1 MNKNKFILFNVF
13 TQKIFICFFIM
24 TPSIIF
30 FSKFLSDFFL
40 SLIAFYT
47 LAYLIKSKN
56 SEYLKILVFFFV
68 FVFYISFNLV
78 INNFN
83 QILFLKSIALIRFPL
98 FILFPL
104 CVNFDK
110 KLLDQNFKILFLCPV
125 IIFTFNLYF
134 QAIFNYDIFG
144 NELIN
149 DYARVTSFFGNEFIA
164 GSYLFFIFTILL
176 AVFKTFTPIKLLLLS
191 LIYFGIFLSGDRTPF
206 IVINLFLFIC
216 FILNFKDFMKS
227 KQIKIL
233 LLFVSVILS
242 SFTILHYT
250 KAVNLSSIYKYE
262 NTFKDIVNDI
272 KKEKND
278 EGLKRWPYYGMMFKS
293 YVILKNNFLF
303 GTTYK
308 SYRNECSNLKYKKE
322 YLKITNNHGYDGC
335 STHPHNV
342 YLEILS
348 EQGVIGFILLLL
360 LIYNLSNLN
369 KFIFT
374 NLKKNYFLIFIF
386 CYFFPLKPHGSL
398 YTNFN
403 LIMLASTLGYYLI
416 FNKKTKE

>member
-110 KLLDQNFKILFLCPV
+110 KLLDQNFKILFLCP
-125 IIFTFNLYF
+125 ILIFTFNLYF

-144 NELIN
+144 NELMN
-149 DYARVTSFFGNEFIA
+149 DYARVTSFFGNE
-164 GSYLFFIFTILL
+164 L
-176 AVFKTFTPIKLLLLS
+176 IKFVS
-191 LIYFGIFLSGDRTPF
+191 LIT
-206 IVINLFLFIC
+206 
-216 FILNFKDFMKS
+216 
-227 KQIKIL
+227 
-233 LLFVSVILS
+233 
-242 SFTILHYT
+242 
-250 KAVNLSSIYKYE
+250 
-262 NTFKDIVNDI
+262 
-272 KKEKND
+272 
-278 EGLKRWPYYGMMFKS
+278 
-293 YVILKNNFLF
+293 
-303 GTTYK
+303 
-308 SYRNECSNLKYKKE
+308 
-322 YLKITNNHGYDGC
+322 
-335 STHPHNV
+335 
-342 YLEILS
+342 
-348 EQGVIGFILLLL
+348 
-360 LIYNLSNLN
+360 
-369 KFIFT
+369 
-374 NLKKNYFLIFIF
+374 
-386 CYFFPLKPHGSL
+386 SL
-398 YTNFN
+398 
-403 LIMLASTLGYYLI
+403 G
-416 FNKKTKE
+416 

>member
-1 MNKNKFILFNVF
+1 M
-13 TQKIFICFFIM
+13 
-24 TPSIIF
+24 
-30 FSKFLSDFFL
+30 
-40 SLIAFYT
+40 
-47 LAYLIKSKN
+47 
-56 SEYLKILVFFFV
+56 
-68 FVFYISFNLV
+68 FYISLNLV

-227 KQIKIL
+227 KQIK
-233 LLFVSVILS
+233 V
-242 SFTILHYT
+242 
-250 KAVNLSSIYKYE
+250 
-262 NTFKDIVNDI
+262 
-272 KKEKND
+272 
-278 EGLKRWPYYGMMFKS
+278 YYF
-293 YVILKNNFLF
+293 Y
-303 GTTYK
+303 
-308 SYRNECSNLKYKKE
+308 
-322 YLKITNNHGYDGC
+322 
-335 STHPHNV
+335 
-342 YLEILS
+342 
-348 EQGVIGFILLLL
+348 Q
-360 LIYNLSNLN
+360 
-369 KFIFT
+369 
-374 NLKKNYFLIFIF
+374 
-386 CYFFPLKPHGSL
+386 
-398 YTNFN
+398 
-403 LIMLASTLGYYLI
+403 
-416 FNKKTKE
+416 